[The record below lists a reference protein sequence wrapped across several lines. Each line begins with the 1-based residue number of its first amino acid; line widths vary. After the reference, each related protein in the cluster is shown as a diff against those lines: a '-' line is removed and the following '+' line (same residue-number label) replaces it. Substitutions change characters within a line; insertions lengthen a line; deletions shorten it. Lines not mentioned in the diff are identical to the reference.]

1 MWGAEEPPSFA
12 AGMRCGKIWENAP
25 KIVSNMRKQITPR
38 APQVTFRN
46 TIRYKHDK
54 ELMVAAEGMYTGQVR
69 RRGAA
74 TRHAGR

>member
-1 MWGAEEPPSFA
+1 MTEIIHDSGRGAPLAKARPA
-12 AGMRCGKIWENAP
+12 ASLPGR
-25 KIVSNMRKQITPR
+25 RLTPR

-74 TRHAGR
+74 TRRAGR